1 MTTPRVPATDVLA
14 GSLAE
19 SAALASK
26 TKSILRRQIAKMSA
40 ELDRADTNPHR
51 KSELLRQILEISA
64 VLNQNVESLGRLLHK
79 PIASA
84 PADTSS
90 GTVTTESVMQ
100 EIISGTGKHKRGG
113 A

>member
-1 MTTPRVPATDVLA
+1 MSTPRIPATDVLA

-19 SAALASK
+19 SAALASQTK
-26 TKSILRRQIAKMSA
+26 TILRRQIKKMSA

-51 KSELLRQILEISA
+51 KSELLQALLEVQQ
-64 VLNQNVESLGRLLHK
+64 VLNQNVEALGRLLHK

-90 GTVTTESVMQ
+90 DAPSVS
-100 EIISGTGKHKRGG
+100 EIMSEIVSGRKAGRGR
-113 A
+113 

>member
-1 MTTPRVPATDVLA
+1 MTHPRIPATDVLA

-26 TKSILRRQIAKMSA
+26 TKTILQRQIKKMST
-40 ELDRADTNPHR
+40 ELDRADTNSVR
-51 KSELLRQILEISA
+51 KGELLRTLLEVQQ

-84 PADTSS
+84 APDSSSDTA
-90 GTVTTESVMQ
+90 TTESVMQ
-100 EIISGTGKHKRGG
+100 EIISGKRRRGG